1 MNGEF
6 VMNIDFLKNLRF
18 FNPTSEL
25 KILLLLEQIQNS
37 NKITQDKLA
46 HYIHSAPSM
55 INNYIKQLEK
65 KGFLVKNKKT
75 KRNVEYIITK
85 KGIDRKNYLLVT
97 YMNELIELYNLT
109 KINIELFVKNLIK
122 RNYKNCIFYGA
133 GETAKVIINVLN
145 NMPKLDFK
153 LMFLIDDDINKQGK
167 RFMGYNV
174 VSCEDVGKYDV
185 DVIVI
190 TSCVYEKEIRN
201 KLRNMNYPDKK
212 IINFFDMD
220 YIVI

>member
-1 MNGEF
+1 
-6 VMNIDFLKNLRF
+6 MNIDFLENLRF
-18 FNPTSEL
+18 FKPTSDL

-55 INNYIKQLEK
+55 INTYIKQLERE
-65 KGFLVKNKKT
+65 GFLVKNKKT

-109 KINIELFVKNLIK
+109 KINIELFVKKLVK

-133 GETAKVIINVLN
+133 GETAKVIIKVIKD
-145 NMPKLDFK
+145 MPKLDFK
-153 LMFLIDDDINKQGK
+153 LMFLVDDDINKQGEK
-167 RFMGYNV
+167 FEGYDV
-174 VSCEDVGKYDV
+174 VSNVNIKKHDV
-185 DVIVI
+185 DAIII

-201 KLRNMNYPDKK
+201 KLRKLEYSDEK
-212 IINFFDMD
+212 IISFFDID
-220 YIVI
+220 